1 MFSNFGERV
10 EIENTGL
17 MKCSLVAVVGMTN
30 AGKSTFINKL
40 VGFKASIVTNKVHT
54 TRVKMNSVL
63 NEGNVQLVFTD
74 TPGIFSPKTKLEK
87 FIVKNAWMSMKGA
100 DMVVLVLDAK
110 RRICVHVEKIIKRLQ
125 RDNIASIAVIN
136 KMDLLDEGELAT
148 FAERVQLLHKFDR
161 VFTVSSLYGTGVRD
175 LIDYLQ
181 ESACDGPWLYPEEY
195 RTDATLEF
203 FAAEITREKLYLAL
217 RQELPY
223 SLSVVTEQIEEKGD
237 SIIIKQVIYVM
248 KESQKTIVVG
258 ADAALI
264 KSVSTAARYE
274 LSAMLNKKVHLY
286 LFVKVRKFWQD
297 HLEECVGYS

>member
-1 MFSNFGERV
+1 
-10 EIENTGL
+10 
-17 MKCSLVAVVGMTN
+17 
-30 AGKSTFINKL
+30 
-40 VGFKASIVTNKVHT
+40 
-54 TRVKMNSVL
+54 
-63 NEGNVQLVFTD
+63 
-74 TPGIFSPKTKLEK
+74 
-87 FIVKNAWMSMKGA
+87 MKGA